1 MGLGKSLRKAWKKT
15 FGKVEDEVKPYA
27 PIIAGA
33 ALGALTGGL
42 GFAAAGIGGTVFSGM
57 TAAGSSALTGA
68 LAGGGVGALSG
79 FGQYQ
84 SMRDQEKMTKAQI
97 ASSEKIAQMQ
107 QQVVVSA
114 DPAPVQKAQT
124 AQLSEANEATRKAR
138 AFRFSNSV
146 RRATLGGGLG
156 GAKL

>member
-1 MGLGKSLRKAWKKT
+1 MGLGKSFKKFTRKV
-15 FGKVEDEVKPYA
+15 FGDKLA
-27 PIIAGA
+27 PLLSPIPDINVIANA
-33 ALGALTGGL
+33 AIGTGVGFLTGGP
-42 GFAAAGIGGTVFSGM
+42 IGAV
-57 TAAGSSALTGA
+57 
-68 LAGGGVGALSG
+68 VGAGLG
-79 FGQYQ
+79 AVKGTTDVWAQQ
-84 SMRDQEKMTKAQI
+84 QQEKMMNAQI

-124 AQLSEANEATRKAR
+124 AQLSEANDATRRAR

-156 GAKL
+156 GSKTLG

>member
-15 FGKVEDEVKPYA
+15 FGKVEDVAKPYA
-27 PIIAGA
+27 PIIAGV

-42 GFAAAGIGGTVFSGM
+42 GFAAV
-57 TAAGSSALTGA
+57 GSSALTGA
-68 LAGGGVGALSG
+68 LVGGGVGALNG

-84 SMRDQEKMTKAQI
+84 SLRDQEKMTKAQI

-124 AQLSEANEATRKAR
+124 AQLSEANDATRKAR

-156 GAKL
+156 GSKTLG